1 MKGIVENKEN
11 AGKRKP
17 EMREK
22 IKLIGR
28 EGKIKIK

>member
-1 MKGIVENKEN
+1 MKGIVENKES
-11 AGKRKP
+11 ARKRKP

-28 EGKIKIK
+28 QGKIKYK